1 MKKELYDKRGGRVE
15 MTSDRPWNPKV
26 DEDVSE
32 SVYARKLLRESC
44 FHRRRRQRHPS
55 CEPMQPKQLLTVR
68 HRYW

>member
-1 MKKELYDKRGGRVE
+1 MKTLYDKRGG
-15 MTSDRPWNPKV
+15 PKV

-44 FHRRRRQRHPS
+44 FHRRRRQRHLS

>member
-1 MKKELYDKRGGRVE
+1 MKTLYDKRGGRVE

-32 SVYARKLLRESC
+32 SVYARKLLRESY
-44 FHRRRRQRHPS
+44 FHRRRRQRHLS

-68 HRYW
+68 HRRW